1 MSREA
6 VLLRRIAVALG
17 GLACSLALIL
27 AVAAAF
33 RHLPLAARPLAASLL
48 QAGVPALP
56 LAAILVALGPV
67 LATQRVIRARQ
78 GRGAAT
84 PGEAARLP
92 ALRLVLPAGV
102 AAAALGTWGI
112 PAVAGSAPTPA
123 AIAIATIIGAFPLLL
138 CERVLAGVAPACLP
152 EAADLRRIV
161 LLAVLVTFA
170 TGIAGVSSA
179 VGAPGTAIALHV
191 LGILVTLAGLE
202 LGGRAVGRC
211 FLPPGRAADARA
223 VTGSLI
229 ARIMASTLRLE
240 TDPRSFATAVLR
252 DQLGIDISRSWAL
265 AYLRAAALPLALVL
279 AVATW
284 SLSALAIVPF
294 GARAVYLRL
303 GAPVAVLHPGLHAIL
318 PWPFGA
324 ARRVEWGAV
333 HEMALGGEIGPSGM
347 APARAEDAAPMEA
360 DRLWNQPHPG
370 ELSLLVASRAE
381 AGTGPATQLFQSVSA
396 DLRVFYRVGLDD
408 QAAIDW
414 VVASVSPATL
424 LRSDAARVVAGRFA
438 GSTLAA
444 VLGADRG
451 QMAASLQDRLAAMLA
466 GQHIGLEPVAVS
478 VEAIHPPAGAAE
490 AYHAVRAAQIT
501 ADATIYAERGRALTV
516 RAQTRQYAF
525 AQTAAAAALAAETTG
540 GAAATQIRFAADA
553 NIAAGPDG
561 PAFLLERRFAALQQS
576 LVRKPITVIDARL
589 VGSAATY
596 DLRPPGPA
604 TPTIGD
610 GE

>member
-17 GLACSLALIL
+17 GLTFSLALIL
-27 AVAAAF
+27 AIAATL
-33 RHLPLAARPLAASLL
+33 RHRPLAASLL

-56 LAAILVALGPV
+56 LAEILAALGPV
-67 LATQRVIRARQ
+67 LATQRVVRSRE

-84 PGEAARLP
+84 PGEATRLS
-92 ALRLVLPAGV
+92 AWRLVLPTGL

-112 PAVAGSAPTPA
+112 PAVVGSAATPVV
-123 AIAIATIIGAFPLLL
+123 IAIVTIIGAFPLLL
-138 CERVLAGVAPACLP
+138 CERVLAGVAPAFLP
-152 EAADLRRIV
+152 EAAELRRIV

-179 VGAPGTAIALHV
+179 VGAPGTTLVLRA
-191 LGILVTLAGLE
+191 LGIVVALTGLE
-202 LGGRAVGRC
+202 LACRAVGRC

-223 VTGSLI
+223 VTGSLL
-229 ARIMASTLRLE
+229 ARIVASTLRLE

-284 SLSALAIVPF
+284 SLSTLVIVPF

-333 HEMALGGEIGPSGM
+333 HEVALGGETTPPGI

-381 AGTGPATQLFQSVSA
+381 AGTGPSTQLFQSVSA
-396 DLRVFYRVGLDD
+396 DLRVFYRVSLDD

-414 VVASVSPATL
+414 VTASVDPAML
-424 LRSDAARVVAGRFA
+424 LRSDAARVVAERFA
-438 GSTLAA
+438 GNTLAA

-451 QMAASLQDRLAAMLA
+451 QMAASLQGRLAAMLA
-466 GQHIGLEPVAVS
+466 NQHVGLEPVAVS

-553 NIAAGPDG
+553 DIAAGPDR

-576 LVRKPITVIDARL
+576 LVRKPITVMDARL
-589 VGSAATY
+589 AGGATTY
-596 DLRPPGPA
+596 DLRPPGSA